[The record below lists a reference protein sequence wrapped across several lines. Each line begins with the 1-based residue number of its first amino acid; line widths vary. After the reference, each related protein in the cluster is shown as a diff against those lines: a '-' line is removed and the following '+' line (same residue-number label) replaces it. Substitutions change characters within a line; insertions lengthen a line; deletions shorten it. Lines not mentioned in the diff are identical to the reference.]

1 MEKCEP
7 LNENLILPSGCNLVK
22 INVSKRTLESLL
34 NEAGVVSLSSNQ
46 STDDENDELEAS
58 ATVSGGNDSVELT
71 MDVLPESIRFTTS
84 MALINHD
91 DSNPHN
97 QSVAATD
104 EDVSLNQLVAYVQK
118 NSRLKM
124 VLLSADI
131 ANTTFSIA
139 IVYYI
144 IDTIRYFNKQKK
156 KREKAEKLTLKIATT
171 KIL

>member
-34 NEAGVVSLSSNQ
+34 NDAGVVSLSSNQ

-71 MDVLPESIRFTTS
+71 MDVLPESTRFTTS
-84 MALINHD
+84 MALIPHD
-91 DSNPHN
+91 DTNPNDHN
-97 QSVAATD
+97 IATD
-104 EDVSLNQLVAYVQK
+104 EDVSLNQLIAYVQK

-144 IDTIRYFNKQKK
+144 IDTI
-156 KREKAEKLTLKIATT
+156 L
-171 KIL
+171 

>member
-34 NEAGVVSLSSNQ
+34 NDAGVVSLSSNQ
-46 STDDENDELEAS
+46 STDEDENDELEAS
-58 ATVSGGNDSVELT
+58 ATISGGNDSVELT
-71 MDVLPESIRFTTS
+71 MDVLPESTRFTTS
-84 MALINHD
+84 MALIPND
-91 DSNPHN
+91 DSNPHDH
-97 QSVAATD
+97 SVAAAAID
-104 EDVSLNQLVAYVQK
+104 QDVSLNQLIAYVQK

-139 IVYYI
+139 IVYI
-144 IDTIRYFNKQKK
+144 T
-156 KREKAEKLTLKIATT
+156 
-171 KIL
+171 